1 MLVAIRNGCGDE
13 NNEDMSMTSLS
24 APITIIRPD
33 IIEFGVG
40 VAGKLGKWAKDQ
52 GFARILVVSDA
63 FNASRV
69 GILELP
75 GDGTV
80 FSQVKPEPDTD
91 NLDLV
96 LAAAN
101 AAQADLIVGFGG
113 GSAMDLAKLV
123 SVLSGSTQ
131 TLRDVVGAGKVAT
144 RRRVGLAQVP
154 TTSGTGSEAGIRA
167 LVTDPATQAKLAVE
181 SIHMLADIA
190 VIDPGLTFTVPAAT
204 TAATGV
210 DAMAHCVEAF
220 TNRKA
225 HPMIDLYALE
235 GVRLVGRYLARAV
248 ADGSDAEARAG
259 LSLASLYGG
268 FCLGPVNTAGGHAL
282 AYPLGTRWH
291 VAHGAANALIFPHV
305 LAFNTPSVVDK
316 TAQVIA
322 ALNLKAGADQASVFD
337 ATSGFCAALG
347 IEMRLSALGVPE
359 ADLGV
364 MADDAF
370 AIRRLLDNNPRNL
383 ERADILSIYQ
393 AAY

>member
-1 MLVAIRNGCGDE
+1 MLVAIPGGWSDE

-40 VAGKLGKWAKDQ
+40 VAGRLGQWAKAQ

-69 GILELP
+69 GILDLP
-75 GDGTV
+75 GEVTV

-96 LAAAN
+96 LAAAD
-101 AAQADLIVGFGG
+101 AARADLIVGFGG
-113 GSAMDLAKLV
+113 GSAMDLAKLA
-123 SVLSGSTQ
+123 SVLSGSSQ
-131 TLRDVVGAGKVAT
+131 TLRDVVGAGKVVQ
-144 RRRVGLAQVP
+144 RRRAGLAQVP

-225 HPMIDLYALE
+225 HPMIDLYAIE

-248 ADGSDAEARAG
+248 ADGADAEARAG

-305 LAFNTPSVVDK
+305 LAFNTPSVAEK
-316 TAQVIA
+316 TAMVIA
-322 ALNLKAGADQASVFD
+322 ALDLKATAGQASVFD
-337 ATSGFCAALG
+337 AAFGFCADLG

-359 ADLGV
+359 ADLGI

-370 AIRRLLDNNPRNL
+370 AIRRLLDNNPRDL
-383 ERADILSIYQ
+383 SRDDILSIYR

>member
-1 MLVAIRNGCGDE
+1 
-13 NNEDMSMTSLS
+13 MTSLS
-24 APITIIRPD
+24 APITIVRPE

-40 VAGKLGKWAKDQ
+40 VAPRLGTWAAAQ
-52 GFARILVVSDA
+52 GFSRVLVVSDG
-63 FNASRV
+63 FNASRID
-69 GILELP
+69 ILELP
-75 GDGTV
+75 GVITV
-80 FSQVKPEPDTD
+80 FSQVRPEPDTD
-91 NLDLV
+91 NLDLLLTV
-96 LAAAN
+96 AN
-101 AAQADLIVGFGG
+101 DVRADLIVGFGG
-113 GSAMDLAKLV
+113 GSAMDLAKLA
-123 SVLSGSTQ
+123 SVLSGSAQ
-131 TLRDVVGAGKVAT
+131 TLREVVGAGRVAQ

-167 LVTDPATQAKLAVE
+167 LVTDPQTQAKLAVE

-190 VIDPGLTFTVPAAT
+190 VIDPALTFTVPTAT

-225 HPMIDLYALE
+225 HPMIDLYAIE

-248 ADGSDAEARAG
+248 ADGSDAQARAG

-291 VAHGAANALIFPHV
+291 IAHGAANALIFPHV
-305 LAFNTPSVVDK
+305 LAFNTPAVAAK
-316 TAQVIA
+316 TKQVIE
-322 ALNLKAGADQASVFD
+322 ALNLKAGLDQASVFD
-337 ATSGFCAALG
+337 ASFAFCAGLG
-347 IEMRLSALGVPE
+347 IEMRLSALGV
-359 ADLGV
+359 AADDLGA

-370 AIRRLLDNNPRNL
+370 AIRRLLDNNPREL
-383 ERADILSIYQ
+383 GRSDILSIYQ

>member
-1 MLVAIRNGCGDE
+1 
-13 NNEDMSMTSLS
+13 MTSLS
-24 APITIIRPD
+24 APIAIVRPE

-40 VAGKLGKWAKDQ
+40 VAGKLGAWAKAK
-52 GFARILVVSDA
+52 GFSRVLVISDA

-75 GDGTV
+75 GEVTV
-80 FSQVKPEPDTD
+80 FSEVKPEPDTD

-101 AAQADLIVGFGG
+101 AADADLIVGFGG
-113 GSAMDLAKLV
+113 GSAMDLAKLA
-123 SVLSGSTQ
+123 SVLSGATQ
-131 TLRDVVGAGKVAT
+131 TLRDVVGAGKVT
-144 RRRVGLAQVP
+144 GRRRAALAQVP

-225 HPMIDLYALE
+225 HPMIDLYAIE

-305 LAFNTPSVVDK
+305 LAFNTPSVPDK
-316 TAQVIA
+316 TARVID
-322 ALNLKAGADQASVFD
+322 ALDLKTGSDQASVFD
-337 ATSGFCAALG
+337 ATFGFCAGLG

-359 ADLGV
+359 TDLGA

-370 AIRRLLDNNPRNL
+370 AIRRLLDNNPRDL
-383 ERADILSIYQ
+383 GRGDILSIYQ

>member
-1 MLVAIRNGCGDE
+1 
-13 NNEDMSMTSLS
+13 MTSLS
-24 APITIIRPD
+24 APITIVRPE

-40 VAGKLGKWAKDQ
+40 VAAKLGSWAAAR
-52 GFARILVVSDA
+52 GFSRVLVVSDA

-69 GILELP
+69 DSLELP
-75 GDGTV
+75 GDVTV
-80 FSQVKPEPDTD
+80 FSQVRPEPDTD
-91 NLDLV
+91 NLDLLLSV
-96 LAAAN
+96 AN
-101 AAQADLIVGFGG
+101 EARADLIVGFGG
-113 GSAMDLAKLV
+113 GSAMDLAKLA
-123 SVLSGSTQ
+123 SVLAGSVQ
-131 TLRDVVGAGKVAT
+131 ALREVVGAGKVAQP
-144 RRRVGLAQVP
+144 RRAGLAQVP

-167 LVTDPATQAKLAVE
+167 LVTDPQTQAKLAVE

-190 VIDPGLTFTVPAAT
+190 VIDPALTFTVPAAT

-225 HPMIDLYALE
+225 HPMIDLYAIE

-268 FCLGPVNTAGGHAL
+268 LCLGPVNTAGGHAL

-291 VAHGAANALIFPHV
+291 IAHGAANALIFPHV
-305 LAFNTPSVVDK
+305 LAFNTPAVTEK
-316 TAQVIA
+316 TKQVIE

-337 ATSGFCAALG
+337 ASFGFCAGLG
-347 IEMRLSALGVPE
+347 IEMRLSSLGVP
-359 ADLGV
+359 ADDLGI

-370 AIRRLLDNNPRNL
+370 AIRRLLDNNPREL
-383 ERADILSIYQ
+383 GRSDILSIYQ

>member
-1 MLVAIRNGCGDE
+1 
-13 NNEDMSMTSLS
+13 MTSLS
-24 APITIIRPD
+24 APITIVRPE

-40 VAGKLGKWAKDQ
+40 VAPRLGTWAAAQ
-52 GFARILVVSDA
+52 GFSRVLVVSDG
-63 FNASRV
+63 FNASRID
-69 GILELP
+69 ILQLP
-75 GDGTV
+75 GVITV
-80 FSQVKPEPDTD
+80 FSQVRPEPDTD
-91 NLDLV
+91 NLDLLLTV
-96 LAAAN
+96 AN
-101 AAQADLIVGFGG
+101 DARADLIVGFGG
-113 GSAMDLAKLV
+113 GSAMDLAKLA
-123 SVLSGSTQ
+123 SVLSGSAQ
-131 TLRDVVGAGKVAT
+131 TLREVVGAGKVAQ

-167 LVTDPATQAKLAVE
+167 LVTDPQTQAKLAVE

-225 HPMIDLYALE
+225 HPMIDLYAIE

-248 ADGSDAEARAG
+248 ADGSDAQARAG

-291 VAHGAANALIFPHV
+291 IAHGAANALIFPHV
-305 LAFNTPSVVDK
+305 LAFNTPAVAAK
-316 TAQVIA
+316 TKQVIE
-322 ALNLKAGADQASVFD
+322 ALNLEAGLDQASVFD
-337 ATSGFCAALG
+337 ASFAFCAGLG
-347 IEMRLSALGVPE
+347 IEMRLSALGV
-359 ADLGV
+359 AADDLGV

-370 AIRRLLDNNPRNL
+370 AIRRLLDNNPREL
-383 ERADILSIYQ
+383 GRSDILSIYQ

>member
-1 MLVAIRNGCGDE
+1 MN
-13 NNEDMSMTSLS
+13 SLS
-24 APITIIRPD
+24 APITIIRPE

-40 VAGKLGKWAKDQ
+40 VASKLGAWAKVQ
-52 GFARILVVSDA
+52 GFGRILVISDA

-69 GILELP
+69 NVLQLP
-75 GDGTV
+75 GEVTV

-96 LAAAN
+96 LAAAD
-101 AAQADLIVGFGG
+101 AARPDLIVGFGG
-113 GSAMDLAKLV
+113 GSAMDLAKLA
-123 SVLSGSTQ
+123 SVLSGASQ
-131 TLRDVVGAGKVAT
+131 QLRDVVGAGKVAE
-144 RRRVGLAQVP
+144 RRRIGLAQVP

-167 LVTDPATQAKLAVE
+167 LVTDPQTQAKLAVE
-181 SIHMLADIA
+181 SIYMLADIA

-225 HPMIDLYALE
+225 HPMIDLYAIE

-305 LAFNTPSVVDK
+305 LAFNAPAAGEK
-316 TAQVIA
+316 TAQVIQ
-322 ALNLKAGADQASVFD
+322 ALDLKAGADQASVFD
-337 ATSGFCAALG
+337 ATFGFCERLG

-359 ADLGV
+359 TDLGV

-370 AIRRLLDNNPRNL
+370 AIRRLLDNNPRDL
-383 ERADILSIYQ
+383 GRGDILSIYQ

>member
-1 MLVAIRNGCGDE
+1 
-13 NNEDMSMTSLS
+13 MTSLS
-24 APITIIRPD
+24 APITIVRPE

-40 VAGKLGKWAKDQ
+40 VAAKLGAWAAAQ
-52 GFARILVVSDA
+52 GFSSVLVVSDA

-69 GILELP
+69 DILALP
-75 GDGTV
+75 GDVTV
-80 FSQVKPEPDTD
+80 FSQVRPEPDTD
-91 NLDLV
+91 NLDLLLSV
-96 LAAAN
+96 AN
-101 AAQADLIVGFGG
+101 EARADLIVGFGG
-113 GSAMDLAKLV
+113 GSAMDLAKLA
-123 SVLSGSTQ
+123 SVLSGSAQ
-131 TLRDVVGAGKVAT
+131 TLREVVGAGKVAH

-167 LVTDPATQAKLAVE
+167 LVTDPQTQAKLAVE

-225 HPMIDLYALE
+225 HPMIDLYAIE
-235 GVRLVGRYLARAV
+235 GVRLVGRYLPRAV
-248 ADGSDAEARAG
+248 ADGSDAQARAG

-291 VAHGAANALIFPHV
+291 IAHGAANALIFPHV
-305 LAFNTPSVVDK
+305 LAFNTPAVAEK
-316 TAQVIA
+316 TKQVIE
-322 ALNLKAGADQASVFD
+322 ALNLKAGLDQASVFD
-337 ATSGFCAALG
+337 ASFGFCAGLG
-347 IEMRLSALGVPE
+347 IEMRLSALGVP
-359 ADLGV
+359 ADDLGV

-370 AIRRLLDNNPRNL
+370 AIRRLLDNNPREL
-383 ERADILSIYQ
+383 GRSDILSIYQ

>member
-1 MLVAIRNGCGDE
+1 
-13 NNEDMSMTSLS
+13 MTSLS

-40 VAGKLGKWAKDQ
+40 VAGRLGKWAGDR
-52 GFARILVVSDA
+52 GFGRILVVSDA

-69 GILELP
+69 DILELP
-75 GDGTV
+75 GNVAV
-80 FSQVKPEPDTD
+80 FSQVKPEPDAD

-96 LAAAN
+96 LAAAD

-131 TLRDVVGAGKVAT
+131 TLRDVVGAGKVAS

-190 VIDPGLTFTVPAAT
+190 VIDPSLTFTVPAAT

-225 HPMIDLYALE
+225 HPMIDLYAIE

-305 LAFNTPSVVDK
+305 LAFNTPSAAEK
-316 TAQVIA
+316 TAIVIA
-322 ALNLKAGADQASVFD
+322 ALDLQAGADQASVFD
-337 ATSGFCAALG
+337 AAFGFCAGLG

-359 ADLGV
+359 TDLGI

-370 AIRRLLDNNPRNL
+370 AIRRLLDNNPRDL

>member
-1 MLVAIRNGCGDE
+1 MFVAVLSGCCDE
-13 NNEDMSMTSLS
+13 NNEDMSMTSFS

-40 VAGKLGKWAKDQ
+40 VASRLGKWAKDQ

-75 GDGTV
+75 EDVAV

-91 NLDLV
+91 NLDQV

-113 GSAMDLAKLV
+113 GSAMDLAKLA
-123 SVLSGSTQ
+123 SVLSGSSQ
-131 TLRDVVGAGKVAT
+131 TLRGVVGAGKVAQP
-144 RRRVGLAQVP
+144 RRAGLAQVP

-167 LVTDPATQAKLAVE
+167 LVTDPTTQAKLAVE

-225 HPMIDLYALE
+225 HPMIDLYAIE

-305 LAFNTPSVVDK
+305 LAFNTPAAVDK

-322 ALNLKAGADQASVFD
+322 ALDLKAGAKQAAVFD
-337 ATSGFCAALG
+337 ATFGFCAALG

-359 ADLGV
+359 TDLGM

-370 AIRRLLDNNPRNL
+370 AIRRLLDNNPRDL
-383 ERADILSIYQ
+383 GRDDILSIYQ